1 MSMSTSLRAR
11 PEVGFFGAL
20 RRAAPGLT
28 RSWWTLLLLRGLLP
42 TAVSLCFGWLVNEV
56 RAGRSLA
63 GPLSLFG
70 ISFTM
75 LIMLHPVHQMVSM
88 NLGGSMSAHLYDRM
102 TLAGVGPAGLGHL
115 ENAELTDDL
124 TMARDFDQGM
134 LGPPLSISMDFI
146 TAGMLDLVI
155 GVFAACVLFAFR
167 WWAPLPLLFA
177 WFLTHWLLRETG
189 VWKDRNT
196 DEVRLAQRHADYAYR
211 LAVDAGPAKEL
222 RYFGLAGWV
231 TERFIGTRRK
241 LADMQYEATR
251 LREKSILLCVVV
263 TIAAN
268 VFVLWAIARAGY
280 SQELPLGS
288 VVIFA
293 QAVIGASA
301 IAFGGLNWALD
312 GASAPVAALAR
323 LEPRM
328 AAGGAL
334 RGGSGARMA
343 PPTAP
348 QIEFDNVSFA
358 YESEPGRSVVKDLSL
373 VIPAG
378 TSMAI
383 VGQNGAGKTT
393 LAKLV
398 CRFYD
403 PTAGQVTIDGAPLAD
418 FDVASWRSKVTAV
431 FQDFVRFEL
440 PLRTNVAPNGAP
452 DDVIRAALHDAGG
465 SQLAGGDVDLILSKG
480 YPGGTDLSGGQWQ
493 RVALARAL
501 CAVRQGA
508 TVVLLDEPTAQLDVR
523 GEAEI
528 FQRVIEAT
536 KGCTVILVSHR
547 FSTVRLADRICVVD
561 DGHVV
566 ELGSHDELIALGGR
580 YKTMFELQ
588 ASRFNDD
595 ADAGPEF
602 DAEGREVI
610 RETL

>member
-1 MSMSTSLRAR
+1 MGR
-11 PEVGFFGAL
+11 PEVRFFRTLRNASPAL
-20 RRAAPGLT
+20 TLA
-28 RSWWTLLLLRGLLP
+28 WWLLLLVRGVLP
-42 TAVSLCFGWLVNEV
+42 TVVSLSFGWLVNDV
-56 RAGRSLA
+56 RSGRPLG

-70 ISFTM
+70 VSFTA
-75 LIMLHPVHQMVSM
+75 LIMLHPLHQMVSM
-88 NLGGSMSAHLYDRM
+88 NLGGSMSAHLYDRL
-102 TLAGVGPAGLGHL
+102 TVAGVGPAGLGHL
-115 ENAELTDDL
+115 EQAELTDDL
-124 TMARDFDQGM
+124 TMSRDFDQGI
-134 LGPPLSISMDFI
+134 LGPPLAISMDFI
-146 TAGMLDLVI
+146 TGGMLDFVI
-155 GVFAACVLFAFR
+155 GVIAASVLFAFR
-167 WWAPLPLLFA
+167 WWAPIPILLA

-196 DEVRLAQRHADYAYR
+196 DEVRTAQRHADYAYR

-231 TERFIGTRRK
+231 TDRFISTRRK

-251 LREKSILLCVVV
+251 VREKSILVCVVV

-268 VFVLWAIARAGY
+268 VFVLWAIARAGF
-280 SQELPLGS
+280 SQELSLGS
-288 VVIFA
+288 VVIFT
-293 QAVIGASA
+293 QAVIGAAA

-323 LEPRM
+323 LEPAM
-328 AAGGAL
+328 AAAGAL
-334 RGGSGARMA
+334 PGGPGTLEAPVGA
-343 PPTAP
+343 PE
-348 QIEFDNVSFA
+348 IHFENVSFA
-358 YESEPGRSVVKDLSL
+358 YASESARPVLQMFTL
-373 VIPAG
+373 TIPAG

-403 PTAGQVTIDGAPLAD
+403 PTEGEIRIDGVTLTRIN
-418 FDVASWRSKVTAV
+418 VGSWRSNVTAV

-440 PLRTNVAPNGAP
+440 PLRTNVAPAGAP
-452 DDVIRAALHDAGG
+452 EETIRAALLDAGG
-465 SQLAGGDVDLILSKG
+465 SELAGGDLDQILSKG

-493 RVALARAL
+493 RVALARTL

-508 TVVLLDEPTAQLDVR
+508 SVVLLDEPTAQLDVR

-528 FQRVIEAT
+528 FQRVLEAT
-536 KGCTVILVSHR
+536 TGCTVILVSHR

-561 DGHVV
+561 GGRVV

-588 ASRFNDD
+588 ASRFNDED
-595 ADAGPEF
+595 ATGPEF
-602 DAEGREVI
+602 DEEGREVV

>member
-1 MSMSTSLRAR
+1 MTSIGRLASR
-11 PEVGFFGAL
+11 PEVRFFRAL
-20 RRAAPGLT
+20 RTASPSLT
-28 RSWWTLLLLRGLLP
+28 RAWWILLVMRGMLP
-42 TAVSLCFGWLVNEV
+42 TVVSLSFGWLVNEV
-56 RAGRSLA
+56 RFGRPLA

-70 ISFTM
+70 VSFTV
-75 LIMLHPVHQMVSM
+75 LIMLHPLHQMVSM
-88 NLGGSMSAHLYDRM
+88 NLGAAMSAHLFDRL
-102 TLAGVGPAGLGHL
+102 TLAGVRPAGLGHL
-115 ENAELTDDL
+115 EQADLTDDL

-146 TAGMLDLVI
+146 TGGMLDLVI
-155 GVFAACVLFAFR
+155 GVIAASVLFAFR
-167 WWAPLPLLFA
+167 WWAPIPILLG

-196 DEVRLAQRHADYAYR
+196 QEVRTAQRHADYAYR

-231 TERFIGTRRK
+231 TERFISTRRK

-251 LREKSILLCVVV
+251 VREKSILLCVVV
-263 TIAAN
+263 TIATN
-268 VFVLWAIARAGY
+268 VFVLWTIARAGH
-280 SQELPLGS
+280 SQELTLGS
-288 VVIFA
+288 VVVFV

-312 GASAPVAALAR
+312 GASAPVASLAR
-323 LEPRM
+323 LEPAM
-328 AAGGAL
+328 TVAGAL
-334 RGGSGARMA
+334 PGGVGVVAAPVGAPEIRF
-343 PPTAP
+343 
-348 QIEFDNVSFA
+348 ENVSFA
-358 YESEPGRSVVKDLSL
+358 YESESARAVLKDFTLT
-373 VIPAG
+373 IPAG
-378 TSMAI
+378 SSMAI

-403 PTAGQVTIDGAPLAD
+403 PTGGKVLIDGEPLTRI
-418 FDVASWRSKVTAV
+418 DVDSWRSKVTAV

-440 PLRTNVAPNGAP
+440 ALRTNVAPQGAP
-452 DDVIRAALHDAGG
+452 DETVRAALLDAGG
-465 SQLAGGDVDLILSKG
+465 SQLADGDLDQILSKG

-493 RVALARAL
+493 RVALARTL

-528 FQRVIEAT
+528 FQRVLQAT
-536 KGCTVILVSHR
+536 TGCTVILVSHR

-561 DGHVV
+561 DGRVV
-566 ELGSHDELIALGGR
+566 ELGSHDELVALGGR

-595 ADAGPEF
+595 ADAGREF
-602 DAEGREVI
+602 DEEGREVV
-610 RETL
+610 REAL